1 MLVTMKRQEF
11 DSLDSVA
18 LGLACIQPTLL
29 KIRANDK
36 DVKAQAYSE
45 LTRGQRALMMFRVLH
60 GHVGDSADQL
70 FAWVDVLL
78 REEPRTWSALKDAMR
93 LMEDEAMLR
102 LLEEFEV
109 RDASSEAQLHAQY
122 HLVADVTH
130 KRIAAYIRKHPD
142 EFVQLEE

>member
-1 MLVTMKRQEF
+1 MKRQEF
-11 DSLDSVA
+11 DSLDHVA

-29 KIRANDK
+29 KIRAK
-36 DVKAQAYSE
+36 DMEVKAQAYSE

-93 LMEDEAMLR
+93 LVEDEAMLR
-102 LLEEFEV
+102 LLEEMEV
-109 RDASSEAQLHAQY
+109 RDASAQEQLHALY
-122 HLVADVTH
+122 HQLADETQQ
-130 KRIAAYIRKHPD
+130 RLAAYIRNHPD
-142 EFVQLEE
+142 EFVLLED